1 MNTFTKSALLG
12 ATMFTMVGAANA
24 ESHASSAMS
33 FGLDANASIADNAM
47 KVPTF
52 STLVA
57 AVQAA
62 GLADELMGDGDFT
75 VFAPTDA
82 AFAELP
88 AGTVERLLAPGGED
102 GLMALLSAHV
112 VPTSIA
118 SEYFQL
124 AAIGNADIALNNQT
138 IEGVAGGLKMDT
150 IGNTDVMV
158 MKDNGSFY
166 VMTDDQTTDNL
177 REAAKIIETDIMSSN
192 GVIHVIDQVLQPRN

>member
-33 FGLDANASIADNAM
+33 FGLDANASIAENAM

-75 VFAPTDA
+75 IDEKAKQLYLTEHGQVHIEDILK
-82 AFAELP
+82 EK
-88 AGTVERLLAPGGED
+88 GLLAEDPGRV
-102 GLMALLSAHV
+102 AQV
-112 VPTSIA
+112 VKEWI
-118 SEYFQL
+118 
-124 AAIGNADIALNNQT
+124 NAD
-138 IEGVAGGLKMDT
+138 E
-150 IGNTDVMV
+150 
-158 MKDNGSFY
+158 
-166 VMTDDQTTDNL
+166 
-177 REAAKIIETDIMSSN
+177 
-192 GVIHVIDQVLQPRN
+192 